1 MAKQAISLGTVA
13 NDGTGDTL
21 RSAGS
26 KVNANFDE
34 IYTQFGDGNALTTG
48 LQFSSNGII
57 FEGSVPDNNETTLT
71 VENPT
76 ADRIATLPDHTGA
89 ILVDSAIQ
97 TIANK
102 RIVRPEIDSAQLN
115 GLLIKDRDSS
125 HDYNI
130 ISGSLTSNVNVTL
143 PNISTDDQFTFNNAT
158 QQLSNKT
165 LYRPRVEQM
174 ISDSV
179 GEPLLEF
186 LRVGTASHIRFT
198 NADNPV
204 IEAQTTLTYA
214 HLNIDA
220 AGTGSV
226 EISKVAHATLEI
238 STGGD
243 TVGAPVTS
251 GNNANFQPSGHI
263 RGDKATSLYI
273 QQHNGTINGET
284 KVYTNG
290 GSGNIEVAFPTANN
304 FAQGTSLTIHPNGAA
319 QLIWSDDRWF
329 IMGGLDSDHNGNRLL
344 TINA

>member
-1 MAKQAISLGTVA
+1 MAKQAISIGTVA

-34 IYTQFGDGNALTTG
+34 IYTQFGDGNALTSG

-57 FEGSVPDNNETTLT
+57 FEGSVPDNNETTLM

-76 ADRIATLPDHTGA
+76 ADHTAVIPNYTGA
-89 ILVDSAIQ
+89 ILMDSATQ
-97 TIANK
+97 TVANK

-130 ISGSLTSNVNVTL
+130 ISGSLASDVNVTL
-143 PNISTDDQFTFNNAT
+143 PNISADDQFTFNDAT
-158 QQLSNKT
+158 QELTNKT

-179 GEPLLEF
+179 GEPMLEF
-186 LRVGTASHIRFT
+186 LRSGTSSHVKIT
-198 NADNPV
+198 NDDNP
-204 IEAQTTLTYA
+204 IIQANTSLTNA
-214 HLNIDA
+214 HLNIDG

-226 EISKVAHATLEI
+226 ELNKLALNTIEI
-238 STGGD
+238 SSGGD
-243 TVGAPVTS
+243 TVGAPVTNS
-251 GNNANFQPSGHI
+251 GLATFEPAGHI

-273 QQHNGTINGET
+273 QQHNGTLNGET

-290 GSGNIEVAFPTANN
+290 GAGNIEIAFPTANN
-304 FAQGTSLTIHPNGAA
+304 FAQGTSITIHPNGAA